1 MNTMHR
7 LIITLLLLARAPLA
21 QAQTAVGHV
30 ADALTREPLAFANI
44 AVKGKAAGTVSN
56 TDGQFVLDLLDL
68 ASADTISFSYVG
80 YKTLGI
86 AAPELQNTKAVYLHP
101 AAVNLQAVEVYS
113 KQLTA
118 EDIVRLVRK
127 NYPTNHPAF
136 NGKQELFFHKFER
149 TPWPEEN
156 QINLKKTNF
165 TGLDEQTFNDLFA
178 KLPREFIEYQDAL
191 LELHSHDESHKLVP
205 VKAISLEESSMEALG
220 QEMESKLSVFFD
232 DIAKSEADEDIY
244 YKFKSGV
251 ISMKAGKGTNGDSL
265 WQQQKADPANY
276 LVKTKLVK
284 DDILFLLKQYGH
296 LDGQNW
302 EFISSSGKY
311 RYALE
316 GVDFYSDELV
326 YRISFVPKRGGL
338 FEGDMYIS
346 TTSFA
351 VLQLDFAYAQ
361 GKQNERI
368 QLLGIGHAM
377 NFKEGKVIFEKG
389 EGGYFVKYINARQ
402 HEMASIERDFTIMK
416 KKKRALWDKELNEIK
431 LEAKLTFD
439 INDYWELLILN
450 REQTDNGH
458 FEAVQQPAVMKFKKE
473 FAHTPDMW
481 ENRTVLAPA
490 SELKKFTRKD

>member
-1 MNTMHR
+1 MKHL
-7 LIITLLLLARAPLA
+7 LILLLLCMTLNGMAFQKPIVGTVLDTTTNAPLPF
-21 QAQTAVGHV
+21 T
-30 ADALTREPLAFANI
+30 NI
-44 AVKGKAAGTVSN
+44 AVKGKTIGTVSN
-56 TDGQFVLDLLDL
+56 GEGRFVLDPNALGP
-68 ASADTISFSYVG
+68 ADTILFSYVG

-86 AAPELQNTKAVYLHP
+86 AAPDLPNTKAVYLHP
-101 AAVNLQAVEVYS
+101 ATVNLQAVEVYS

-127 NYPTNHPAF
+127 NYSTNHPAF
-136 NGKQELFFHKFER
+136 DGKQELFFHKFER

-165 TGLDEQTFNDLFA
+165 TGLDEQTFNELFA
-178 KLPREFIEYQDAL
+178 KLPREFTEYQDAL
-191 LELHSHDESHKLVP
+191 LELHSHDENHKLVP

-251 ISMKAGKGTNGDSL
+251 ISMKAGKGANGDSL
-265 WQQQKADPANY
+265 WQQQKADPTTY

-296 LDGQNW
+296 LGGQNW
-302 EFISSSGKY
+302 EFISSSAKY
-311 RYALE
+311 RYVLE
-316 GVDFYSDELV
+316 GVDFYGDELV

-351 VLQLDFAYAQ
+351 VLQLEFAYAH

-368 QLLGIGHAM
+368 QLLGVGHAM

-389 EGGYFVKYINARQ
+389 QGGYFVKYINARQ

-439 INDYWELLILN
+439 INDYWELLVLS
-450 REQTDNGH
+450 RKQTDAGH
-458 FEAVQQPAVMKFKKE
+458 FEAVQQPAVIKFKKE
-473 FAHTPDMW
+473 YAHTPDMW

-490 SELKKFTRKD
+490 SELKKFTRRD